1 MSRKTFNIEDLEE
14 KLKKVINS
22 KYIINESDSHEMI
35 VNKAM
40 MKKGAEVILPLIKKY
55 LEGDLDEVVWTI
67 H

>member
-22 KYIINESDSHEMI
+22 KYAVNETDSHEMI
-35 VNKAM
+35 VNKTM

-55 LEGDLDEVVWTI
+55 LEGDLDEVV
-67 H
+67 

>member
-22 KYIINESDSHEMI
+22 KYIINEADSHEMI

-55 LEGDLDEVVWTI
+55 LEGDLDEVV
-67 H
+67 

>member
-22 KYIINESDSHEMI
+22 KYVVNETDSHEVI

-55 LEGDLDEVVWTI
+55 LEGDLDEIVWAI

>member
-22 KYIINESDSHEMI
+22 KYVINETDSHEMI

-55 LEGDLDEVVWTI
+55 LEGDLDEVVWAV

>member
-22 KYIINESDSHEMI
+22 KYVVNETDSHEVI

-55 LEGDLDEVVWTI
+55 LEGDLDEIV
-67 H
+67 